1 MIVEIELSP
10 DIAGRLARLVESA
23 ATGDIVGVA
32 AHPELRRQTRNQL
45 VAEALTRWLPDAA
58 VFDPDVGLRLNPER
72 PRPTA

>member
-10 DIAGRLARLVESA
+10 ELARRLARLVESA

-45 VAEALTRWLPDAA
+45 IAEALTHWLPDAA
-58 VFDPDVGLRLNPER
+58 VFDPDIGLRLNPDR
-72 PRPTA
+72 RQPKA